1 MTDVIELKQN
11 HRQQDLEWATALENF
26 RINQSTQS
34 DIDFVSKR
42 YMFDSDNNLNAPPLT
57 LTAVPDNEMRKNVLH
72 YCEQRVIESLPNIAN
87 ENTNWRE
94 RGVLLIKA
102 RIDPK
107 KPKKVTNTA
116 AVAEPTPPP
125 PPVTISLAKKEYL
138 RKLSS
143 KTLDCTGN
151 LYCIV
156 DAPYMI
162 TTNIDVSKGLANG
175 TQAYLKDVTLKPTC
189 EVTVVTLP
197 SGKKVHSVCASDV
210 VSLIFLHKITAWS
223 NIQLFPSLPRG
234 FFPISPSKPQAKILR
249 FSATS
254 KVNVSIKQ
262 LPCVLSLILTGH
274 KVQGFSVVAI
284 ILGAL
289 GKHHKNG
296 LSGWLY
302 VVLSRV
308 RTVDGLF
315 LMEKIEQDPTKY
327 ILRSDV
333 VKEMDRLRK
342 IETKTIER
350 INAADSMEFDEV

>member
-1 MTDVIELKQN
+1 MVN
-11 HRQQDLEWATALENF
+11 R
-26 RINQSTQS
+26 
-34 DIDFVSKR
+34 
-42 YMFDSDNNLNAPPLT
+42 
-57 LTAVPDNEMRKNVLH
+57 
-72 YCEQRVIESLPNIAN
+72 LPNIVDG
-87 ENTNWRE
+87 NTNWRQ

-107 KPKKVTNTA
+107 KARKKRNAAITA
-116 AVAEPTPPP
+116 AVTNPPP
-125 PPVTISLAKKEYL
+125 PPVTISPAKKDYL

-143 KTLDCTGN
+143 KTLGCTGN
-151 LYCIV
+151 IYCIV

-162 TTNIDVSKGLANG
+162 TTNIDVSKGIANG

-189 EVTVVTLP
+189 EVTIVTLP

-210 VSLIFLHKITAWS
+210 ISLIFLHKSSAWS
-223 NIQLFPSLPRG
+223 SIQLFPSLPRG
-234 FFPISPSKPQAKILR
+234 VFPISPSLPQAKTLR

-262 LPCVLSLILTGH
+262 LPCVLSLVLTGH
-274 KVQGFSVVAI
+274 KVQGFSIDAI

-308 RTVDGLF
+308 RTVNGLY
-315 LMEKIEQDPTKY
+315 LMEQIEQDPAKY
-327 ILRSDV
+327 IIRTDV

-342 IETKTIER
+342 IESKTIDR
-350 INAADSMEFDEV
+350 ITAAALFEQD